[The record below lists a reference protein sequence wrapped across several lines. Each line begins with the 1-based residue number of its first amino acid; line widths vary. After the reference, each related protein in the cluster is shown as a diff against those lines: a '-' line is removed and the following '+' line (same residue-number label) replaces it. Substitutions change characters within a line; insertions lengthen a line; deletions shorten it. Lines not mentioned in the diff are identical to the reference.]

1 MLDPQNYYRLPWS
14 LNDNGISWLEVTSRC
29 NLACEGCYRENEK
42 LSDKS
47 LEKISGELA
56 VFKKL
61 RKSDCISIAGGD
73 PLIHPDIVEIVRR
86 IRQGGWKPIVNTN
99 GLALTKELLR
109 ELKKAG
115 VFGFTFHIDT
125 SQKRKD
131 SKALN
136 EADHNALREKF
147 AQMLA
152 AEGGISCA
160 FNQTVSSQTLN
171 QVPDVVRWATQYPD
185 IVNTVVF
192 ILFRLPQLLGDFDF
206 YANGEKVA
214 SSITYKESGWG
225 GDRLVK
231 APEVVAKIRE
241 ADPEF
246 EPCAYLGGTM
256 DPSSFKWLLGL
267 RIANGRRRFG
277 YASPKFMEFVQ
288 EGHHLLKKRYI
299 SYASPK
305 SLSQGRLAMLGLS
318 LLDKGMRAAAG
329 RFLKAGLKDPREFFR
344 KCYLQTFTI
353 IQPIDT
359 LPDGRMNMC
368 DGCPDITVYKG
379 ELYWSCRLEE
389 IKRYGCFVSAVPRS
403 QENSSNQSVARSH
416 QARTTSLST
425 R

>member
-47 LEKISGELA
+47 LEEISGELA

-73 PLIHPDIVEIVRR
+73 PLVHPEIVESVRR
-86 IRQGGWKPIVNTN
+86 IRAEGWKPVLNTN
-99 GLALTKELLR
+99 GLALTPELLR

-131 SKALN
+131 SKAVS
-136 EADHNALREKF
+136 EADHNGLREKF
-147 AQMLA
+147 ARMLA

-160 FNQTVSSQTLN
+160 FNMTVSSQTVD
-171 QVPDVVRWATQYPD
+171 QIPGVVRWAMQYPD

-192 ILFRLPQLLGDFDF
+192 ILFRSPHLLGDFDF
-206 YANGEKVA
+206 YANGEKVS

-241 ADPEF
+241 ADPAF

-267 RIANGRRRFG
+267 RIANRRHRFG

-288 EGHHLLKKRYI
+288 EGHHLLKKKYI

-305 SLSQGRLAMLGLS
+305 SLSQGRLAMLGFS

-329 RFLKAGLKDPREFFR
+329 RFLKTGLKNPAELFR

-379 ELYWSCRLEE
+379 QLYWSCRLEE
-389 IKRYGCFVSAVPRS
+389 IKRYGCFVSATPRS
-403 QENSSNQSVARSH
+403 PLPASQ
-416 QARTTSLST
+416 LKC
-425 R
+425 

>member
-47 LEKISGELA
+47 LEEISGELA

-73 PLIHPDIVEIVRR
+73 PLVHPEIVEIVRR
-86 IRQGGWKPIVNTN
+86 IRHEGWKPVLNTN
-99 GLALTKELLR
+99 GLALTPELLR

-131 SKALN
+131 SKAAT
-136 EADHNALREKF
+136 ESDHNALREKF

-171 QVPDVVRWATQYPD
+171 QVPEVVRWAMQYPD
-185 IVNTVVF
+185 TVNTVVF
-192 ILFRLPQLLGDFDF
+192 ILFRLPHLLGDFDF
-206 YANGEKVA
+206 YANGEKVS
-214 SSITYKESGWG
+214 SSITYKETGWG
-225 GDRLVK
+225 GDKLVK
-231 APEVVAKIRE
+231 APDVVAKIRE

-256 DPSSFKWLLGL
+256 DPSSFKWLLGIRL
-267 RIANGRRRFG
+267 ASRRHRFG

-299 SYASPK
+299 SYASPQ

-329 RFLKAGLKDPREFFR
+329 RFLKTGLKNPAELFR

-379 ELYWSCRLEE
+379 QLYWSCRLEE
-389 IKRYGCFVSAVPRS
+389 IKRYGCFVSAVPRGV
-403 QENSSNQSVARSH
+403 ENSSSQSVARSH
-416 QARTTSLST
+416 QTRTTSAPI
-425 R
+425 

>member
-267 RIANGRRRFG
+267 RIANCRRRFG